1 MQFNII
7 SISMNPSIDVSLWVS
22 KIDFEEPVKCIK
34 EKLYPGGKAIN
45 VAKVLNELGIRN
57 KIIGIAFENNFKSLS
72 SLLDEYKLHYDF
84 IIEKGS
90 IRENTTI
97 TLDDGKIFKI
107 NRSGNN
113 VEDSTVDQ
121 LKKLIL
127 SNVSEIKNNIL
138 IFSGS
143 IPPNVSVSKYKKF
156 IMTLNTENNKII
168 IDNDIFCLSD
178 IKKLKP
184 FIIKPNYIEICKIAG
199 EKSLDIK
206 NIIEIGKELSFY
218 VDHVLIS
225 IGKDGLLYVSKDKH
239 YIANVPNVEVKSTV
253 GAGDTTLAGFVY
265 GLCNNFDLQ
274 DCIKFSAACGTAS
287 VTLDGTSCIKKHNA
301 LKYIEKIKII

>member
-45 VAKVLNELGIRN
+45 VAKVLNELGINN

-72 SLLDEYKLHYDF
+72 SLLDEHELHYDF

-97 TLDDGKIFKI
+97 TLENGKIFKI

-113 VEDSTVDQ
+113 VEDSTLDQ

-127 SNVSEIKNNIL
+127 SNISETK
-138 IFSGS
+138 
-143 IPPNVSVSKYKKF
+143 
-156 IMTLNTENNKII
+156 
-168 IDNDIFCLSD
+168 
-178 IKKLKP
+178 
-184 FIIKPNYIEICKIAG
+184 
-199 EKSLDIK
+199 
-206 NIIEIGKELSFY
+206 
-218 VDHVLIS
+218 
-225 IGKDGLLYVSKDKH
+225 KDKTTTT
-239 YIANVPNVEVKSTV
+239 ICFVSSTLKVEACPIVLV
-253 GAGDTTLAGFVY
+253 R
-265 GLCNNFDLQ
+265 NEFDFT
-274 DCIKFSAACGTAS
+274 I
-287 VTLDGTSCIKKHNA
+287 
-301 LKYIEKIKII
+301 